1 VPEGTDIVL
10 SFAAYNRNKNIWG
23 NDADVFRPER
33 WLEEKE
39 RVSPGIGGYNNLLTF
54 SAGPRNCIGQRFA
67 VLEVQ
72 TLLVELVLNFEFS
85 MNEQSEK
92 VRRLPCAVMVP
103 VVGGEESKGVQMPL
117 KVSLAPV
124 N

>member
-1 VPEGTDIVL
+1 M
-10 SFAAYNRNKNIWG
+10 
-23 NDADVFRPER
+23 
-33 WLEEKE
+33 EK
-39 RVSPGIGGYNNLLTF
+39 LTLF
-54 SAGPRNCIGQRFA
+54 SRS
-67 VLEVQ
+67 VLELQ
-72 TLLVELVLNFEFS
+72 TLLVELISNFEFS

-103 VVGGEESKGVQMPL
+103 AVSGEEAKGVQMPL